1 MAAASAAQPT
11 LHDPLPLASGQVLPN
26 RLMKSALSE
35 GLANADNAPDARL
48 ERLYGRWSDGGYG
61 LIVTGNVMV
70 DRRHCGEPGNVAMED
85 ERHLDAMTRWA
96 KVAKDGGAKVWV
108 QLNHPGRQA
117 NPIVT
122 RTRTVAPSAIAMGIP
137 GVPAPRA
144 LTEDEI
150 GDIIARFGRAA
161 RVAEA
166 AGFDGVQIHGAHG
179 YLVSQFLSP
188 LSNQRTDAWGGDP
201 EKRRRFVV
209 EVARSIRAAV
219 SPSFGLGIK
228 LNSADFQRGGFTE
241 DESRAVI
248 EELSGEGLDLFEIS
262 GGSYESPAMMGRP
275 RTASESTR
283 AREAYFLDYAET
295 ARKAAGSVPI
305 AVTGGFRSHAAM
317 SEATGSGACDVVG
330 LGRPTAVIPT
340 AAADL
345 LTERTDTLRPPHISL
360 GLPPRLAANGSLKS
374 FDGALDLQWHTDQ
387 LHLIGAGK
395 EPNPER
401 SPWLTAAAMLRRNG
415 FDAFRSKRSATQNK
429 SGASKGDAA
438 SKAARK
444 FRTERAV
451 GRYVMNPTV
460 RALDK
465 VGIRTAFATELETVG
480 RKSGEPRRVPISVL
494 FDDEGAWA
502 ICQHGLR
509 SGWGLNLSANPNI
522 RLRQGDRW
530 RTGTAVLLPDDDVVA
545 RSRGFAPHPLLAP
558 LARGMFAVL
567 ESDPVTVRITFT
579 DN

>member
-1 MAAASAAQPT
+1 MPA

-26 RLMKSALSE
+26 RIMKSALSE
-35 GLANADNAPDARL
+35 GLGTVDNAPDERL
-48 ERLYGRWSDGGYG
+48 ERLYARWSEGGYG

-85 ERHLDAMTRWA
+85 ERDLDALTRWA
-96 KVAKDGGAKVWV
+96 KAGKNGGSKVWV

-122 RTRTVAPSAIAMGIP
+122 RTRAVAPSAIGLGIP
-137 GVPAPRA
+137 GIPAPRA

-150 GDIIARFGRAA
+150 LDIIARFGAAA

-166 AGFDGVQIHGAHG
+166 AGFDGAQIHGAHG

-188 LSNQRTDAWGGDP
+188 LSNQRTDSWGGDP
-201 EKRRRFVV
+201 QRRRRFVL
-209 EVARSIRAAV
+209 EVVRSIRAAV
-219 SPSFGLGIK
+219 SPGFGVGIK

-248 EELSGEGLDLFEIS
+248 EQLSTLDLDLIEIS

-275 RTASESTR
+275 RTASARTA

-295 ARKAAGSVPI
+295 ARRAAGSVPI

-317 SEATGSGACDVVG
+317 SDAVESATCDVIG

-345 LTERTDTLRPPHISL
+345 LTERTDVLRTPSISL
-360 GLPPRLAANGSLKS
+360 GVPRRLAATSGVKVFNG
-374 FDGALDLQWHTDQ
+374 AIDLQWHTDQ
-387 LHLIGAGK
+387 LHLLGAG
-395 EPNPER
+395 ENPDPGR
-401 SPWLTAAAMLRRNG
+401 SPWRTAVIMARRNG
-415 FDAFRSKRSATQNK
+415 LDAFRSKRSAAPRST
-429 SGASKGDAA
+429 ADR
-438 SKAARK
+438 AARK
-444 FRTERAV
+444 FARERAL
-451 GRYVMNPTV
+451 GRAIMNPTV

-465 VGIRTAFATELETVG
+465 IGVRTTLATEIETIG
-480 RKSGEPRRVPISVL
+480 RKSGEPRRVPISL
-494 FDDEGAWA
+494 LPDESGAWA

-509 SGWGLNLSANPNI
+509 SGWGLNISANPAI
-522 RLRQGDRW
+522 RVRQGDTW
-530 RTGTAVLLPDDDVVA
+530 RNATAVLLPEDDVVA
-545 RSRGFAPHPLLAP
+545 RSKTFAPHPLLAP
-558 LARGMFAVL
+558 VARAAFAAL
-567 ESDPVTVRITFT
+567 ETAPITVRITFT
-579 DN
+579 D

>member
-1 MAAASAAQPT
+1 MTSASTARQST

-26 RLMKSALSE
+26 RIMKSALSE
-35 GLANADNAPDARL
+35 GLANGDNAPDARL
-48 ERLYGRWSDGGYG
+48 ERLYGHWSRGGYG

-70 DRRHCGEPGNVAMED
+70 DRRHCGEPGNVAIED
-85 ERHLDAMTRWA
+85 ERDLEALTRWA
-96 KVAKDGGAKVWV
+96 KVAKEGGGKVWV

-122 RTRTVAPSAIAMGIP
+122 RTRAVAPSAIAMGIP
-137 GVPAPRA
+137 GVPAPRE

-150 GDIIARFGRAA
+150 LDIIARFGRAA

-188 LSNQRTDAWGGDP
+188 LSNQRTDAWGGDAA
-201 EKRRRFVV
+201 RRRQFVV
-209 EVARSIRAAV
+209 EVVRSIRAAV
-219 SPSFGLGIK
+219 SPGFGLGIK

-241 DESRAVI
+241 DESRTVI
-248 EELSGEGLDLFEIS
+248 EELSGEQMDLFEIS

-275 RTASESTR
+275 RTASASTR

-295 ARKAAGSVPI
+295 ARRAAGSVPI
-305 AVTGGFRSHAAM
+305 AVTGGFRSRAAM
-317 SEATGSGACDVVG
+317 SDALAGGTCDLIG
-330 LGRPTAVIPT
+330 LGRPTAVIPS

-345 LTERTDTLRPPHISL
+345 LTERTDALRPPHISL
-360 GLPPRLAANGSLKS
+360 GLPPRLAANGGLKS

-387 LHLIGAGK
+387 LHRLGAGK
-395 EPNPER
+395 DPDPDR
-401 SPWLTAAAMLRRNG
+401 SPWLTAVTMLRRNG
-415 FDAFRSKRSATQNK
+415 FDAFRSKRSTAPRT
-429 SGASKGDAA
+429 ADARTTA
-438 SKAARK
+438 DRAARK
-444 FRTERAV
+444 FRTERAL

-460 RALDK
+460 RALDRI
-465 VGIRTAFATELETVG
+465 GIRTAFASEIETVG
-480 RKSGEPRRVPISVL
+480 RKSGQPRRVPVSLL

-509 SGWGLNLSANPNI
+509 SGWGLNLTANPNV
-522 RLRQGDRW
+522 RVRQGDSW
-530 RTGTAVLLPDDDVVA
+530 RTGTAALLPDDDVVA
-545 RSRGFAPHPLLAP
+545 RARTFAPHPALAP
-558 LARGMFAVL
+558 FTRGFFAAL

-579 DN
+579 DR

>member
-1 MAAASAAQPT
+1 MPT

-26 RLMKSALSE
+26 RIMKSALSE
-35 GLANADNAPDARL
+35 GLANAENAPDARL
-48 ERLYGRWSDGGYG
+48 ERLYARWSEGGYG

-70 DRRHCGEPGNVAMED
+70 DRRHCGEPGNVAIED
-85 ERHLDAMTRWA
+85 ERHLDALTRWA
-96 KVAKDGGAKVWV
+96 KVAKDGGSKVWV

-122 RTRTVAPSAIAMGIP
+122 RTRAVAPSAIAMGIP

-188 LSNQRTDAWGGDP
+188 LSNRRTDAWGGDA
-201 EKRRRFVV
+201 ERRRRFVV
-209 EVARSIRAAV
+209 EVARSIRDAV
-219 SPSFGLGIK
+219 SPGFGLGIK

-241 DESRAVI
+241 EESRAVI
-248 EELSGEGLDLFEIS
+248 EELSGEHVDLFEIS

-275 RTASESTR
+275 RTASASTR
-283 AREAYFLDYAET
+283 AREAYFLDYAQT
-295 ARKAAGSVPI
+295 ARKAAGAVPI
-305 AVTGGFRSHAAM
+305 AVTGGFRSRAAM
-317 SEATGSGACDVVG
+317 SEALVEGICDVIG
-330 LGRPTAVIPT
+330 LGRPTAVIPS

-345 LTERTDTLRPPHISL
+345 LSGRTETLRPPHISL
-360 GLPPRLAANGSLKS
+360 GLPPRLAANGNLKS

-387 LHLIGAGK
+387 LHLIGAGND
-395 EPNPER
+395 PDPDR
-401 SPWLTAAAMLRRNG
+401 SPWLTAVTMLRRNG
-415 FDAFRSKRSATQNK
+415 FEAFRSKRSAAPK
-429 SGASKGDAA
+429 SATDR
-438 SKAARK
+438 AARK

-465 VGIRTAFATELETVG
+465 VGVRTAFATEIETIG
-480 RKSGEPRRVPISVL
+480 RKSGQPRRVPISVL
-494 FDDEGAWA
+494 FDDTGAWA

-509 SGWGLNLSANPNI
+509 SGWGLNLSADPNV
-522 RLRQGDRW
+522 RVRQGDRW
-530 RTGTAVLLPDDDVVA
+530 RTGTAVLLPEDDVVA
-545 RSRGFAPHPLLAP
+545 RARSFAPHPALAP
-558 LARGMFAVL
+558 FARSVFAAL
-567 ESDPVTVRITFT
+567 QSDPVTVRITFD